1 MGKYYNCDYLLTL
14 KDRNGKTPDIYIAD
28 GNRTAGKTVSFKR
41 RLIDTF
47 LKEKTDVNQFYLIY
61 RYKTDMQSMSDSF
74 FTDIRRLFYNGHVMT
89 EKKLFDG
96 AVVQLLLDDKPCGW
110 CLPLSLSGKIKRM
123 SSIFVQVAHGFFD
136 EYQDESDNYLPNE
149 IDKLMSIH
157 TSIAR
162 GDGEQTRRVPLYMA
176 SNTVSILNPY
186 YQALG
191 INKML
196 KRDTKILRGDGWVY
210 ERTYNES
217 ASKAFES
224 SAFNRAFS
232 ESKYFSHAA
241 QNVYLNDNV
250 ALIARPSGAS
260 EYMLSIRY
268 NGMWYNVRRY
278 NSCGYIYVSE
288 GADETYPR
296 RVCFNYTD
304 VVDDRAVMVN
314 SSNYIIIALRNYFH
328 RGFMRFQNLAC
339 KNMMFDMLSFL

>member
-1 MGKYYNCDYLLTL
+1 MEKYYDCNYLLTL
-14 KDRNGKTPDIYIAD
+14 KDRNGKNPDIYIAD

-136 EYQDESDNYLPNE
+136 EYQDESNNYLPNE

-162 GDGEQTRRVPLYMA
+162 GDGKQSRRVPLYMA

-210 ERTYNES
+210 ERTYNEN

-232 ESKYFSHAA
+232 GSKYFSHAS
-241 QNVYLNDNV
+241 QNVYLNDND
-250 ALIARPSGAS
+250 ALITRPSGSS

-268 NGMWYNVRRY
+268 NEMWYNVRKY
-278 NSCGYIYVSE
+278 NSCVYVSE
-288 GADETYPR
+288 GADETFPR

-304 VVDDRAVMVN
+304 VIDDRAVMVN
-314 SSNYIIIALRNYFH
+314 SSNYIIMALRNYFH
-328 RGFMRFQNLAC
+328 RGLMRFQNLAC
-339 KNMMFDMLSFL
+339 KNMIFDMLSFL